1 MSHAWICITFISNI
15 PSLVALGGVDEWFA
29 VVVMR
34 ERSECTG
41 KKPNGSDPW
50 EHSNPAGCVE
60 FSIYQD
66 NCIVCKRVGCVMQ
79 C

>member
-1 MSHAWICITFISNI
+1 MEHRPRISLFLVHEQGLNVSRAWICITSISNI

-41 KKPNGSDPW
+41 KKAQWLRSLGTL
-50 EHSNPAGCVE
+50 
-60 FSIYQD
+60 
-66 NCIVCKRVGCVMQ
+66 
-79 C
+79 